1 MEEQNLDL
9 KSTNV
14 QKKQM
19 SWLYLNH
26 FAIIFSNVSIVG
38 FVIGVMAVLS
48 SIFVP
53 LISVLFGILLIVGII
68 CTFGAVFAIYPNYL
82 SLFSKISNLIENFPY
97 ELLMKIGLYATSI
110 SIVLSVVA
118 LVLLCIDK
126 QQKHVG
132 RIVLASS
139 VLALLV
145 VALIFAIFRT
155 TGVL

>member
-1 MEEQNLDL
+1 MEEQN
-9 KSTNV
+9 TQNV
-14 QKKQM
+14 SKKQI

-38 FVIGVMAVLS
+38 VVVGVMAVLS

-53 LISVLFGILLIVGII
+53 LISVVFGILLVVGII

-97 ELLMKIGLYATSI
+97 ELLMKIGLYSTSI
-110 SIVLSVVA
+110 SIFLTIIA
-118 LVLLCIDK
+118 LILLCVDR

-132 RIVLASS
+132 RIVLASV
-139 VLALLV
+139 VLALLAV
-145 VALIFAIFRT
+145 VLIFAIIRT